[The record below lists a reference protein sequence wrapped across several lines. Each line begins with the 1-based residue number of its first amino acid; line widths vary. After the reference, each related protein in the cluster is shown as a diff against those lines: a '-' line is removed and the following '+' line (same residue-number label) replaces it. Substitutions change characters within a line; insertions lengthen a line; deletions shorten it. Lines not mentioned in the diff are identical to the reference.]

1 MKEKLKHLHIILQL
15 IGIDPIRFLRY
26 VGGLPSYLR
35 DFAKLKRQKGSD
47 RQFSFGNIYPIL
59 DEKSVEAG
67 TMSGH
72 YFHQDLFV
80 ARLIF
85 EKNPE
90 RHIDIGSRIDGFVAH
105 VAVFREIEIFDIRP
119 QENKV
124 KNIKFRQADLMEL
137 PDDLKNSCDSI
148 SALHAIEH
156 FGLGRYG
163 DSIDY
168 YGYLKAIQNITLIL
182 KTGGTFYFSVPIGS
196 QRIRFNAERI
206 FSIRYLLSLF
216 ENQFELISFS
226 YVNDIGLFFENITLS
241 AEDIETNLGCS
252 YGCGIFELKKI

>member
-47 RQFSFGNIYPIL
+47 TQFSFGNIYPIL

-85 EKNPE
+85 ENNPE

-137 PDDLKNSCDSI
+137 PDDLKSSCDSI

-226 YVNDIGLFFENITLS
+226 YVNDKGLFFEKITLS